1 MRPNFSGIK
10 KPGSGR
16 VGFGG
21 LESMRRSCARSPS
34 PTRAP
39 PPRTLEGGGL
49 RHGLETKRHA
59 TTDVHIPISGNRE
72 KLRRILTTCHEFRQR
87 RLHTRLVL
95 AVSHPEP
102 TCARRAHLD
111 RNQTLRHLLRHRLGQ
126 IKL

>member
-72 KLRRILTTCHEFRQR
+72 KLRRILAARHELSQCS
-87 RLHTRLVL
+87 LHTRLVL